1 MSDHEPRAESR
12 DETMCLHC
20 SASVLRLQDYCDADC
35 EACDLDGDGVK
46 CSGRCGK
53 AAHMLTM
60 VLL

>member
-20 SASVLRLQDYCDADC
+20 TATVLRFQDYCDADC
-35 EACDLDGDGVK
+35 EACDREGDTVE

-53 AAHMLTM
+53 AAR
-60 VLL
+60 